1 MPRTFSPAGRSSAK
15 MGRSLRR
22 DGIPV
27 GEAGRVVA
35 AHRPVLEQAPA
46 LGAVAGGTAH
56 VVNHAEGQ
64 APHDRRVGEV
74 VDGTL
79 DPAAPAPLPVAP
91 VGVAPVA
98 GTDVQ
103 RHVTEGLDLDVER
116 LAAPLGQAQRGP
128 LRQAGTGRAGGPP
141 LLPPELLDPAVG
153 PDAGGVVERAVTI

>member
-22 DGIPV
+22 DGIPA

-56 VVNHAEGQ
+56 MVDHAERQ
-64 APHDRRVGEV
+64 AADDGGIGEV
-74 VDGTL
+74 VDRTL

-98 GTDVQ
+98 GTDMQ
-103 RHVTEGLDLDVER
+103 GHVAEGLDLDVER
-116 LAAPLGQAQRGP
+116 LA
-128 LRQAGTGRAGGPP
+128 PP
-141 LLPPELLDPAVG
+141 P
-153 PDAGGVVERAVTI
+153 